1 MSMTLYIYI
10 YSIYIQYI
18 YIHTVYIYI
27 HTVYIYKDTFIYVLY
42 YIHIYIYIYIYILY
56 VYYII
61 ILLWLLLCILFL
73 QELIKWRGE
82 VPSVPVTIK
91 IAARRTSMERSRRQ
105 NCCPHNMGTWNEYIM
120 EIQPT
125 SPMDKHWLLG
135 VTLEDIWGPGKT
147 YSKQWTTSQR
157 FSSSCANVVA

>member
-1 MSMTLYIYI
+1 MYVICLWL
-10 YSIYIQYI
+10 SIYIQYIYTVYLYIYTYSI

-27 HTVYIYKDTFIYVLY
+27 KTHLFMY
-42 YIHIYIYIYIYILY
+42 YTTYIYILY

-91 IAARRTSMERSRRQ
+91 VAARRTSMERSRRQ

-135 VTLEDIWGPGKT
+135 VTLQDIWGPGKT